1 MNFLHSAAFNP
12 QPPINRLT
20 IVITGASSG
29 IGRATAIELARYGSK
44 LVLAARGKETL
55 DEVVEVCNRLGATAI
70 GIVTDV
76 TDAEAV
82 QRLAK
87 DACTFGKS
95 LDVWVNI
102 AGVGLLGDYNT
113 IPMEVHDQ
121 VIKTNLLGYMHGA
134 YAVLPY
140 FKKQKY
146 GTIINMNSAGG
157 FVAMPYSVAYTA
169 SKFGVKGFAEALRA
183 ELTDCPHI
191 HICDVYPGFV
201 DTPGP
206 LHAGNYTGKVLKPI
220 PPVVPTTRV
229 AAEVVKLIRF
239 PKATTLVGSS
249 AYMAKLGV
257 TIAPG
262 ITRWVMLQT
271 MKNYFKHAEPEPV
284 TNGNLLN
291 HTGNTYKIAG
301 GYTSKTITKSRA
313 ELAGIIGLAAAGAF
327 FIVRKLF

>member
-1 MNFLHSAAFNP
+1 MNFKP
-12 QPPINRLT
+12 QPPINRQT

-29 IGRATAIELARYGSK
+29 IGRATAIELARFGCK
-44 LVLAARGKETL
+44 LVLAARGKDTL
-55 DEVVEVCNRLGATAI
+55 NEVVDVCNRLGATAI

-76 TDAEAV
+76 TNAEAM
-82 QRLAK
+82 QQLAK

-95 LDVWVNI
+95 LDVWINV
-102 AGVGLLGDYNT
+102 AGVGLLGDYTT
-113 IPMEVHDQ
+113 IPMQVHDQ

-134 YAVLPY
+134 YAALPY
-140 FKKQKY
+140 FKKQRY

-183 ELTDCPHI
+183 ELTDYKNI

-229 AAEVVKLIRF
+229 AAVVSQLIQYPR
-239 PKATTLVGSS
+239 ATTLVGSS
-249 AYMAKLGV
+249 AYIAKLGV
-257 TIAPG
+257 ALAPG
-262 ITRWVMLQT
+262 ITKWVMLQT

-284 TNGNLLN
+284 TNGNLLAP
-291 HTGNTYKIAG
+291 TGSAYKIAG
-301 GYTSKTITKSRA
+301 GYTSKVITKNRA
-313 ELAGIIGLAAAGAF
+313 ELAGLIGIAAAGAF
-327 FIVRKLF
+327 FIVKKLF